1 MTTNAML
8 SISSSLSSFKTAS
21 IVVPIWSTDGLANT
35 SPHAAADKNPGPVNP
50 DMAGSWPLPP
60 PETTATLCL
69 LRKLCRRPSFFNG
82 VETTTFFSNRFCARC
97 GLKDA
102 RPPRAEE
109 TTEGTSEDAT
119 NVRGTVSSISP
130 REDMILSFFLSFG
143 FRVSFFGVNE
153 KFCEVIGKCR
163 E

>member
-1 MTTNAML
+1 MTTNTML
-8 SISSSLSSFKTAS
+8 SISSSSKTAS
-21 IVVPIWSTDGLANT
+21 IAVDIWSTDGLANT

-60 PETTATLCL
+60 PETTATLCR
-69 LRKLCRRPSFFNG
+69 RKRRTRPFG

-143 FRVSFFGVNE
+143 FRVSFFGVNK